1 MRILDL
7 LFCISVVVFLL
18 WALPLVALWIRL
30 DSKGPIFFRQTRV
43 GRDEKPFECVKF
55 RTMHLGTENVGT
67 HEVAHACVTKAG
79 HILRKLKIDEL
90 PQAWNLLKGEMSLIG
105 PRPCLPT
112 QTEVIAQRRRFDVYQ
127 GLPGISGL
135 AQVNKVDMSEP
146 EKLARYD
153 ALYMKRHNICLDL
166 LIVLKTLVGRG
177 SGDRV
182 RRQTSDP
189 S

>member
-7 LFCISVVVFLL
+7 LFCIFVAVFLL

-30 DSKGPIFFRQTRV
+30 DSKGPVFFRQTRV
-43 GRDEKPFECVKF
+43 GLDLKPFKCVKF

-67 HEVAHACVTKAG
+67 HEVASASVTKAG
-79 HILRKLKIDEL
+79 NILRKLKIDEL
-90 PQAWNLLKGEMSLIG
+90 PQAWNLLRGEMSLIG

-112 QTEVIAQRRRFDVYQ
+112 QTAVIAQRRRFGVYQ
-127 GLPGISGL
+127 VIPGISGL
-135 AQVNKVDMSEP
+135 AQVRRVDMSEP

-153 ALYMKRHNICLDL
+153 ALYIKRRNICLDL
-166 LIVLKTLVGRG
+166 SIVLQTVVGRG

-182 RRQTSDP
+182 RRQMSDP